1 MGTLDKIGLGR
12 KMRGAGYLG
21 DKRKEDPFI
30 IGKNGY
36 VKAVILLVFFIGLI
50 VFYPGGLFQDVVYK
64 VGEPWR
70 DDDLIAPF
78 TFALLKSPAETQ
90 AEIAEIAASTAP
102 IFTQKVGVNEAV
114 QQRLDS
120 LFIQTV
126 RVLDLYATYRMSQL
140 AGSASLAD
148 SDSLRYMQE
157 RAAVTPVFDDRSW
170 SILTNQYAFLRIAE
184 ASRSRASSER
194 FIGVD
199 VRIRTEFLI
208 AELFAEG
215 VIDTPKS
222 SVATQ
227 EILVRNPADR
237 TQKTIAIAQ
246 LRDLPE
252 VRDYAQYRFS
262 RTLGDD
268 AAHVAQQVLQAVIEP
283 NLVYDESETRAK
295 IDEAVQAIS
304 PTKGAVPV
312 GELIIR
318 KGDIISA
325 TTLNA
330 LESLAAARME
340 SRSTVDQWQRIAGN
354 LLVILAIFST
364 FLLYL
369 YLYRNPIFDHNLML
383 TLVLLAVSLIVGI
396 AFFIARTESLSLYLV
411 PIAIA
416 PIILTI
422 IFDSRVGLMTT
433 TTLALMIGFI
443 NGNDYEYVVAAVTAG
458 SMAVFSVRDVKNRS
472 QFFLTTPGLVFG
484 SYLLITLGFTLLKS
498 DGWDTWI
505 SDMSF
510 VAGSVVLIWLTYP
523 LILLFEK
530 LFKVTTDVSLLEL
543 NDNNHP
549 LLKLLMTQAPGT
561 FQHSLQV
568 ANLAEAAASAIGAN
582 SLLCRVGALYH
593 DVGKTDRPEYFV
605 ENQMGGPNEHDKL
618 KPRMSVLVIKNH
630 VAQGVKLAEEHT
642 LPDIVIDFI
651 KTHHGTS
658 VIRYFYEKAR
668 EQSDSDTDVREE
680 DFRYEGP
687 LPHTKETGILLLADC
702 VEASAR
708 AMSDPSY
715 TKLEN
720 LVNKMVDE
728 RLTEGQLNNCPLT
741 FQDLRIIKETFRTI
755 LVGVYHQRIKYP
767 GNA

>member
-1 MGTLDKIGLGR
+1 MGTLDNIGLGR

-21 DKRKEDPFI
+21 DNRKDDPFMMS
-30 IGKNGY
+30 KNGY
-36 VKAVILLVFFIGLI
+36 VKAAILTVFFLGLI
-50 VFYPGGLFQDVVYK
+50 VFYPGGLFQDVVYRI
-64 VGEPWR
+64 GEPWR
-70 DDDLIAPF
+70 DDDLIAPI
-78 TFALLKSPAETQ
+78 TFALLKNEAEINAET
-90 AEIAEIAASTAP
+90 AEIASETAP
-102 IFTQKVGVNEAV
+102 IFTQKIGVNESV
-114 QQRLDS
+114 QQKLDT
-120 LFIQTV
+120 LFIQTE
-126 RVLDLYATYRMSQL
+126 RVLELYAAYRMSLL
-140 AGSASLAD
+140 AGSTSASN
-148 SDSLRYMQE
+148 SDSMRYLQE
-157 RAAVTPVFDDRSW
+157 RAFIAVFDDRSW
-170 SILTNQYAFLRIAE
+170 SILTSQYALLRIAE
-184 ASRSRASSER
+184 ASRSRVNLDR

-208 AELFAEG
+208 SELFAEG
-215 VIDTPKS
+215 IIDTPKS
-222 SVATQ
+222 SVVTS

-237 TQKTIAIAQ
+237 TQKALPIAQ

-252 VRDYAQYRFS
+252 VRDYAQYRLS

-283 NLVYDESETRAK
+283 NLVYNEQETRAK
-295 IDEAVQAIS
+295 IDEAVGAIS
-304 PTKGAVPV
+304 PTKGAIPV

-318 KGDIISA
+318 KGDLITAS
-325 TTLNA
+325 TLNV
-330 LESLAAARME
+330 LESLDAARME
-340 SRSTVDQWQRIAGN
+340 SRSTIDHWQRVAGN

-364 FLLYL
+364 YLLYL

-383 TLVLLAVSLIVGI
+383 TLVLLAVSLFVGL
-396 AFFIARTESLSLYLV
+396 AFFIARTEALSLYLV

-433 TTLALMIGFI
+433 ITLALMVGFV
-443 NGNDYEYVVAAVTAG
+443 NGNDFEYVLAAVTAG

-472 QFFLTTPGLVFG
+472 QFFLTTPGLVFI
-484 SYLLITLGFTLLKS
+484 SYFFVTLGFTLLKS
-498 DGWDTWI
+498 GAWDGWVST
-505 SDMSF
+505 MSF

-523 LILLFEK
+523 MILLFEK

-568 ANLAEAAASAIGAN
+568 ANLGEAAASAIGAN

-630 VAQGVKLAEEHT
+630 VAQGVKLAEEHK

-658 VIRYFYEKAR
+658 VIRFFFEKAR
-668 EQSDSDTDVREE
+668 DQAETETEVSEE
-680 DFRYEGP
+680 DFSYEGP

-728 RLTEGQLNNCPLT
+728 RLAEGQLNNCPLT

>member
-1 MGTLDKIGLGR
+1 MGTLDNIGLGR

-21 DKRKEDPFI
+21 DKRKDDPFVMS
-30 IGKNGY
+30 KNGY
-36 VKAVILLVFFIGLI
+36 VKTGILTLFFIGLI
-50 VFYPGGLFQDVVYK
+50 LFYPGGLFQDVVYK

-70 DDDLIAPF
+70 DDDLIAPI
-78 TFALLKSPAETQ
+78 TFALLKSEAEINAET
-90 AEIAEIAASTAP
+90 AEIASGTAP
-102 IFTQKVGVNEAV
+102 IFTQKIGVNESV
-114 QQRLDS
+114 QQKLDT
-120 LFIQTV
+120 LFSQTE
-126 RVLDLYATYRMSQL
+126 RVLDLYATYRMSLL
-140 AGSASLAD
+140 AGSASASD
-148 SDSLRYMQE
+148 FDSLRYMQE
-157 RAAVTPVFDDRSW
+157 RSAVIPVFDSRSW
-170 SILTNQYAFLRIAE
+170 SILTSQYAVLRIAE
-184 ASRSRASSER
+184 ASRSRVALDR

-208 AELFAEG
+208 SELFAEG

-222 SVATQ
+222 TLGTPG
-227 EILVRNPADR
+227 ILVRNPADR
-237 TQKTIAIAQ
+237 TQKALPVAQ

-283 NLVYDESETRAK
+283 NLVYNEQETRAK
-295 IDEAVQAIS
+295 IDEAVSAIS
-304 PTKGAVPV
+304 PTKGAIPV

-318 KGDIISA
+318 KGDLITAS
-325 TTLNA
+325 TLNV

-340 SRSTVDQWQRIAGN
+340 SRSTIDHWQRIAGN

-364 FLLYL
+364 YLLYL

-383 TLVLLAVSLIVGI
+383 TLVLLAVSMIVGL
-396 AFFIARTESLSLYLV
+396 AFFIARTEALSLYLV

-433 TTLALMIGFI
+433 TTLALMVGFI
-443 NGNDYEYVVAAVTAG
+443 NGNDFEYVVAAITAG

-472 QFFLTTPGLVFG
+472 QFFLTTPGLVFI
-484 SYLLITLGFTLLKS
+484 SYFFVTLGFTLLKS
-498 DGWDTWI
+498 GAWDGWI
-505 SDMSF
+505 SNMSF

-568 ANLAEAAASAIGAN
+568 ANLGEAAASAIGAN

-630 VAQGVKLAEEHT
+630 VAQGVKLAEEHQ

-668 EQSDSDTDVREE
+668 DQAETEAEVREE

-728 RLTEGQLNNCPLT
+728 RLAEGQLNNCPLT